1 MTTNPQSVDEKILL
15 KQLQRGE
22 RKAYD
27 YLWSKYKPPLYY
39 KILQRVRD
47 PLDAE
52 DIITETFSRVYS
64 KINDFKPTY
73 KLSTWIFTIAI
84 NLSTDLIREKNIRP
98 SNTTELDVR
107 LKYDYPDPEEDL
119 IYKEK
124 IELFNKALSS
134 VKNEVHKMSLTYFLE
149 GFQYDEIAQ
158 MLNIPIGTVKASI
171 FRAKEHIKNI
181 FPKYDVI
188 KEKREEKEEEKEAEE
203 IKIANIE
210 KVIEKHI
217 SSKKEKLKKEK
228 PKKRGRPKKRRKS
241 VVKSKVNKEN
251 KKKSNEKRSYK
262 AQSKRKNN

>member
-84 NLSTDLIREKNIRP
+84 NLSTDK
-98 SNTTELDVR
+98 T
-107 LKYDYPDPEEDL
+107 
-119 IYKEK
+119 KEK
-124 IELFNKALSS
+124 IESLNK
-134 VKNEVHKMSLTYFLE
+134 T
-149 GFQYDEIAQ
+149 IA
-158 MLNIPIGTVKASI
+158 
-171 FRAKEHIKNI
+171 EW
-181 FPKYDVI
+181 
-188 KEKREEKEEEKEAEE
+188 EKITGKL
-203 IKIANIE
+203 E
-210 KVIEKHI
+210 KV
-217 SSKKEKLKKEK
+217 
-228 PKKRGRPKKRRKS
+228 
-241 VVKSKVNKEN
+241 VKGM
-251 KKKSNEKRSYK
+251 K
-262 AQSKRKNN
+262 AACLATSTFFHLLCPPPL